1 MTMKSYKNQNEEL
14 DIAIE
19 LLERQRSQKFNELK
33 LQLNATY
40 ESVKPINIL
49 NQTLVDFKESSAV
62 KSNLFQSAISLAGGY
77 VSKRLLLGKS
87 HSTFKKIMGYLVQY
101 GVTNF
106 ISKKVDSNQN

>member
-1 MTMKSYKNQNEEL
+1 MMRSYKNQNEEL

-19 LLERQRSQKFNELK
+19 LLERKRALKFEELK
-33 LQLNATY
+33 YQLNVTY

-49 NQTLVDFKESSAV
+49 NQTLIDLKESPGV

-77 VSKRLLLGKS
+77 FSKRLLLGKS
-87 HSTFKKIMGYLVQY
+87 HSMFKKILGYVLQY

-106 ISKKVDSNQN
+106 ISKKVDATSK